1 MYEWDEA
8 KRRANL
14 AKHGVDFADMVRFD
28 WDSSLHIGSDVLDFE
43 QREAVLGMIGLKLV
57 VVCYT
62 QRGESTRIITLRSAT
77 KREEKLFYAS
87 RTSH

>member
-14 AKHGVDFADMVRFD
+14 AKYGVDFADIVRFD
-28 WDSSLHIGSDVLDFE
+28 WDSSLHIATDVLDFE
-43 QREAVLGMIGLKLV
+43 QREVALGLLDFEVV

-62 QRGESTRIITLRSAT
+62 ERDERTRIITLRKAT
-77 KREEKLFYAS
+77 KREEKLLYAS
-87 RTSH
+87 RATH